1 MMEKQTKSIALETQ
15 AKVDFNLT
23 KDDIYLVLQEEKIQD
38 INIKINDLKKQI
50 EDIEN
55 TQENI
60 KKDIINKIK
69 KLNKIP
75 IDFDHDSFFNTAGQ
89 YIKLYDMEYLSQLKN
104 FRKSI
109 NSKNSIRFSNT
120 INIKNSHVNIYQKY
134 EDSEGFIINKGKQ
147 ISLKS
152 NKTIEDL
159 IKKYN
164 SFTEVLEKLY
174 IETNELEYE
183 ILTITSDNSYKAK
196 FIKQI
201 IKDSPEIMKLL
212 K

>member
-1 MMEKQTKSIALETQ
+1 MEKQTKSIALETQ

>member
-1 MMEKQTKSIALETQ
+1 MEKQTKSIALETQ

-75 IDFDHDSFFNTAGQ
+75 IDFNHDYFFNTAGKYVQ
-89 YIKLYDMEYLSQLKN
+89 LYDMEYLSQLKN

-109 NSKNSIRFSNT
+109 NSKKTIKFSNT
-120 INIKNSHVNIYQKY
+120 INIKNSLVNIYQQH
-134 EDSEGFIINKGKQ
+134 EDSEGFIINKSKY
-147 ISLKS
+147 IILKS
-152 NKTIEDL
+152 NKIIEDL

-164 SFTEVLEKLY
+164 SFTEEVLEKLY
-174 IETNELEYE
+174 IEINELEYE